1 MSQSESRKGS
11 KSSNKSKPGGGKRAS
26 GRQGGNFKKKSYSR
40 GNAPIKGSGKGS
52 AGKGGTPVKG
62 GPSAK
67 ASGNGK
73 SSNDPD
79 AIRLNKYI
87 SNSGV
92 CSRREAD
99 VLIAAGSVTVNGK
112 PVTEMGH
119 KVKRS
124 DEVRFDGRLL
134 DPVKKEY
141 VLLNKP
147 KDFTTAAR
155 DTHGNRTAVSLIS
168 KASKAELKPVG
179 KMGRDATGL
188 VLFTNDGELTKRLN
202 TPKNGFR
209 KLFHIEL
216 DRPLRSADLK
226 KIQEGVFVEGKTV
239 KVREASYVDD
249 APKTEVGVETFS
261 SRSKIVPRIFQTLGY
276 DIVKLD
282 RVIYAGLTKKDLPRG
297 HWRYLTEQEI
307 INLGMI
313 K

>member
-1 MSQSESRKGS
+1 MSRSESNKSS
-11 KSSNKSKPGGGKRAS
+11 KSSNRSKSNGDKRAS
-26 GRQGGNFKKKSYSR
+26 GRQGGNFRKKSYAR
-40 GNAPIKGSGKGS
+40 GNVPLKNNGNASTKKGQ
-52 AGKGGTPVKG
+52 GGQ
-62 GPSAK
+62 SY
-67 ASGNGK
+67 
-73 SSNDPD
+73 NDPD

-124 DEVRFDGRLL
+124 DEVRFDGRRL

-147 KDFTTAAR
+147 KDFTTSTR
-155 DTHGNRTAVSLIS
+155 NDQGHRTAIGLIS

-179 KMGRDATGL
+179 KMGSDATGL

-202 TPKNGFR
+202 SPKNGFR

-216 DRPLRSADLK
+216 DKPLRSADLK
-226 KIQEGVFVEGKTV
+226 KIQEGLPVDGKVV
-239 KVREASYVDD
+239 KVREISFVDN
-249 APKTEVGVETFS
+249 APKTQVGVETFS
-261 SRSKIVPRIFQTLGY
+261 SRSKIVPRIFQTLDY
-276 DIVKLD
+276 NIVKLD
-282 RVIYAGLTKKDLPRG
+282 RVVYAGLTKKDLPRG
-297 HWRYLTEQEI
+297 HWRYLTDQEV

-313 K
+313 N